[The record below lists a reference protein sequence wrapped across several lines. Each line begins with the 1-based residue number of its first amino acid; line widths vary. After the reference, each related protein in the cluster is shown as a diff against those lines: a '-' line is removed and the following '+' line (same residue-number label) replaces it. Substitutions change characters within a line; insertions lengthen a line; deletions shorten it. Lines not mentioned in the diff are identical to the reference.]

1 MMDDTNRRGPNVT
14 SAPAEVCVACQG
26 ALAFFG
32 TRGAYTYA
40 RCARC
45 GTLQLSPFPTA
56 AELARAYSEDYP
68 RSGHYGTD
76 GAGIFE
82 SAAPFYRAVLAQ
94 LRRAS
99 LPPGPILDVGCGWGG
114 MCRLLR
120 EDGYDYLGVD
130 FESESLDYCRTLSLN
145 VRAGT
150 LSSLNAGDGDYAAI
164 LLLGVFEHLQ
174 DHADVLNRVA
184 TLLKPGGVLLILS
197 PTARLYTI
205 AARLRQR
212 LLSTSELSEL
222 HATFCPPWHTA
233 IFSIAGARHLIE
245 RHGFVVERLVPSP
258 SGKSKGAIRFIQLL
272 ATFVARTGSG
282 IFGTGWPLVLSHI
295 FVCRVTK
302 ERR

>member
-1 MMDDTNRRGPNVT
+1 ML
-14 SAPAEVCVACQG
+14 E
-26 ALAFFG
+26 FFG

-40 RCARC
+40 RCSRC
-45 GTLQLSPFPTA
+45 GTLQLFPFPTA

-82 SAAPFYRAVLAQ
+82 SAGPFYRAVLAELQ
-94 LRRAS
+94 RAS
-99 LPPGPILDVGCGWGG
+99 LPPGQILDVGCGWGG

-120 EDGYDYLGVD
+120 DNGYDYLGID

-150 LSSLNAGDGDYAAI
+150 LSALAPQEGVYSAI

-174 DHADVLNRVA
+174 DHADVLDRVA
-184 TLLKPGGVLLILS
+184 KLLKRRGVLLILS
-197 PTARLYTI
+197 PTARLYAI

-212 LLSTSELSEL
+212 LSSTSDLPEL

-233 IFSIAGARHLIE
+233 IFSVEGARQLIE
-245 RHGFVVERLVPSP
+245 RHGFIVERLIPSP
-258 SGKSKGAIRFIQLL
+258 SGKSEGAIRFVQML
-272 ATFVARTGSG
+272 ATFVSRTGSA
-282 IFGTGWPLVLSHI
+282 IFGAGWPLVLSHI
-295 FVCRVTK
+295 FVCRVNK
-302 ERR
+302 DPR